1 MTLRRLVARCAT
13 TARASTSAAAI
24 DASRATRV
32 RRHET
37 SAVKDDAGKLPGQVD
52 AREKAKFEADAALW
66 WNEGEGPFA
75 ALHAMNP
82 VRVRF
87 IRDGLV
93 GQYGD
98 VLGLSLIHI

>member
-1 MTLRRLVARCAT
+1 MR
-13 TARASTSAAAI
+13 
-24 DASRATRV
+24 
-32 RRHET
+32 
-37 SAVKDDAGKLPGQVD
+37 DDAEKRKLPGQVD

-93 GQYGD
+93 GQFGD
-98 VLGLSLIHI
+98 VLGANAPGAALRGLKILDVGCGGGDIGGELGTVGSASDGH